1 MVALEVDQELL
12 LELGDLG
19 SLDLI
24 EVSSDSGIDDADLFL
39 GWERR
44 VLFLFQ
50 QLGKLGSS
58 VQQLL
63 GGGIQIRTELGE
75 GSDLS
80 VLGELKLHLTSDL
93 LHGLDLGGRS
103 DSGDGQTDVD
113 GWSDTLEEKLGFEE
127 NLSVS
132 NGDDVSGDISGD
144 VTGLGLD
151 DGEGSEGS
159 SSVLLVE
166 LGGSLE
172 ETRVEIEDISW
183 VGLSTGGSS
192 QQERHLSVG
201 DGLLGQIVVDD
212 EGVSSVVSEE
222 LTDGGS
228 GVGGQELEWGGVGGG
243 GGNDD
248 GVLHGVLLLEDVD
261 DVGDGGLLL
270 SDGDVD
276 AVELLDLVTGFE
288 VLLLV
293 DDGIDG
299 DSSLSG
305 LSISDDEL
313 SLSSSDW
320 DQTIDGL
327 KSGLH
332 WLVDGLSGD
341 DTWGSDFDEL
351 SLGGLD
357 GSLSVDGVSEGV
369 QDSSDH
375 LVSDGDVDD
384 GSGSSDDITF
394 SDFSIVTQDDDTDV
408 IGFQVQGHT
417 SDSGGELDQFSG
429 LDLGQS
435 ENSGN
440 TVSDGDDGTG
450 FFDVI

>member
-1 MVALEVDQELL
+1 MVALKVDQELL
-12 LELGDLG
+12 LELGDFG
-19 SLDLI
+19 GLDLI
-24 EVSSDSGIDDADLFL
+24 EVSSDSGIDDTDLFFS
-39 GWERR
+39 WEWG

-63 GGGIQIRTELGE
+63 GGSIQIRSELGE
-75 GSDLS
+75 GSDFS

-103 DSGDGQTDVD
+103 DSGDGKTDVD
-113 GWSDTLEEKLGFEE
+113 GGSDTLEEKFGFEE
-127 NLSVS
+127 NLSIS
-132 NGDDVSGDISGD
+132 NGNNVGGDIGGD

-151 DGEGSEGS
+151 DWESGEGS

-172 ETRVEIEDISW
+172 ETRVEIEHISW
-183 VGLSTGGSS
+183 VGLSTGWSS
-192 QQERHLSVG
+192 QQEGHLSVG
-201 DGLLGQIVVDD
+201 DGLLGKIVVDD
-212 EGVSSVVSEE
+212 EGVSSVISEE

-228 GVGGQELEWGGVGGG
+228 GVWGQELEWGGVGGG
-243 GGNDD
+243 SGNDD
-248 GVLHGVLLLEDVD
+248 GVLHGVLFGEDVD
-261 DVGDGGLLL
+261 DVGNSGLLL
-270 SDGDVD
+270 SDSDVD
-276 AVELLDLVTGFE
+276 AVELLDLITSLE
-288 VLLLV
+288 VLSLV

-305 LSISDDEL
+305 LSISDDQL

-332 WLVDGLSGD
+332 WLVDGLSWD

-357 GSLSVDGVSEGV
+357 GSLSVDGVSEWV
-369 QDSSDH
+369 QNSSDH
-375 LVSDGDVDD
+375 LVSDGDVND

-408 IGFQVQGHT
+408 IGFQVKGHT
-417 SDSGGELDQFSG
+417 SNSGGELNQFSG

-440 TVSDGDDGTG
+440 TISD
-450 FFDVI
+450 